1 MYLSIF
7 IVFFINSE
15 TPVLLSPLRLSI
27 APPEPSA
34 CGRRERSAECDGD
47 RREGFAGCARK
58 K

>member
-15 TPVLLSPLRLSI
+15 TPALLSPSGLSI

-34 CGRRERSAECDGD
+34 CGRRERSAKCDGD

>member
-7 IVFFINSE
+7 IVFFINSK
-15 TPVLLSPLRLSI
+15 TPVLLPLPGLSI
-27 APPEPSA
+27 APTEPSA
-34 CGRRERSAECDGD
+34 CGRRERSAKCDCD